1 MSIIRSERVA
11 AAILLV
17 AASAGLLVANTPIGP
32 TVLALQDT
40 HLAIPGTPLDLS
52 IGHWISDG
60 LLAIFFFV
68 VAIELKHEI
77 AVGQLNSFSKA
88 IRPAIA
94 ALGGVLVPA
103 LVFIAFTA
111 GSGYEGGWPIPTA
124 TDIAFALGV
133 LAVFGKGIPTRFR
146 IFILALAILDDI
158 VAIVIIAVFFT
169 ADPNLL
175 YIALAAV
182 GVAGFGILS
191 RLVTGRERAGRDRA
205 DRDRAD
211 RDRTD
216 RHRADRDR
224 ADRHRAV
231 GDRANRYRA
240 IVIVA
245 MVAIALVTW
254 SLVYL
259 SGIHATIAGV
269 ALGLAMARVPAAKT
283 RHALE
288 PATNGIVL
296 PIFAFS
302 AALVA
307 IPQVAITDLAAPF
320 WGILIA
326 LPVGKIIGISLGG
339 WLSGF
344 VGHGNRLD
352 ARSLITMGALG
363 GIGFTVSLLM
373 NELAFA
379 DHPEVADEGTL
390 AVLLG
395 STISIVIA
403 AVLVSRLAARHRVT
417 ALLR

>member
-1 MSIIRSERVA
+1 MSFIRSERVA
-11 AAILLV
+11 AALLLI
-17 AASAGLLVANTPIGP
+17 AAAAGLLVANTPVGP
-32 TVLALQDT
+32 AVLAFQDI
-40 HLAIPGTPLDLS
+40 HLAVPGTALDLS

-68 VAIELKHEI
+68 VAMELKHELS
-77 AVGQLNSFSKA
+77 AGHLNTVSKA

-94 ALGGVLVPA
+94 ALGGVIAPA

-111 GSGYEGGWPIPTA
+111 GSGYERGWPIPTA

-133 LAVFGKGIPTRFR
+133 LAVFGRGIPTRFR

-158 VAIVIIAVFFT
+158 IAIVIIAIFFT
-169 ADPNLL
+169 SDPDLT
-175 YIALAAV
+175 YIALAAI
-182 GVAGFGILS
+182 GVATFGILS
-191 RLVTGRERAGRDRA
+191 RLVGS
-205 DRDRAD
+205 
-211 RDRTD
+211 
-216 RHRADRDR
+216 
-224 ADRHRAV
+224 
-231 GDRANRYRA
+231 RYRVV
-240 IVIVA
+240 VIIA
-245 MVAIALVTW
+245 MIAIALVTW

-269 ALGLAMARVPAAKT
+269 ALGLVMAKIPARTT
-283 RHALE
+283 RHSLE
-288 PATNGIVL
+288 PATNGIIL

-307 IPQVAITDLAAPF
+307 IPQVAISELAAPF
-320 WGILIA
+320 WGILVA
-326 LPVGKIIGISLGG
+326 LPIGKIIGIALGG

-344 VGHGNRLD
+344 VGKGDKLELS
-352 ARSLITMGALG
+352 SLLTMGALG

-379 DHPEVADEGTL
+379 DHPEIADEGTL

-403 AVLVSRLAARHRVT
+403 AVLVSRLASKYRASEENT
-417 ALLR
+417 P